1 MQIIVYKLVDAFNHV
16 TLSDCHF
23 AFLTILERG
32 NKANV
37 RNIVFLSPCGY
48 ESYHKDSTEKY
59 HNIERTTTLRAMH
72 LTLARLW
79 VNKFR
84 VFKVMSMSFF
94 IFYNSSAMFPLD
106 FRSWDDK
113 TFLKG

>member
-16 TLSDCHF
+16 TLSDYHF

-48 ESYHKDSTEKY
+48 ESYHKDSTEKIPWY
-59 HNIERTTTLRAMH
+59 RENNDSASNASNI
-72 LTLARLW
+72 
-79 VNKFR
+79 
-84 VFKVMSMSFF
+84 S
-94 IFYNSSAMFPLD
+94 
-106 FRSWDDK
+106 
-113 TFLKG
+113 